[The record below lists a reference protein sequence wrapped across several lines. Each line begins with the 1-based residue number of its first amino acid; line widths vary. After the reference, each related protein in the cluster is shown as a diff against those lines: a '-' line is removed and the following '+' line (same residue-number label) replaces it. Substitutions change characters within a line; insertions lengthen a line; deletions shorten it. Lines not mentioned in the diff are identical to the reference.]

1 MYSETVERS
10 LSQKYLTNTKEWC
23 VGRHT
28 WSILQGYYPKIA
40 SSCSYSLADTWQG
53 SCCLMRKQLIHHS
66 KVAKLT
72 MSTHGCSTANPYILW
87 WEKKWHNNYN
97 SLTVRMYFNWF
108 HYFEQGKGPNP
119 CIGYRGLGT
128 VCGAQDEY
136 LFKIVNRQLLFDRD
150 LTMRKQWCMIK
161 YKELV
166 GDDSSDTGHQN
177 NGFINGSECS
187 AGLIIHISNILF

>member
-1 MYSETVERS
+1 MDYNVVCWKGWCSRNMYSETVERS

-72 MSTHGCSTANPYILW
+72 MSTHGFSTANPYILW
-87 WEKKWHNNYN
+87 WKWHNNYN

-119 CIGYRGLGT
+119 CIGLQWARHSMRRTGWIF
-128 VCGAQDEY
+128 VQDS
-136 LFKIVNRQLLFDRD
+136 KQAAVVWPGFDNEK
-150 LTMRKQWCMIK
+150 TMMH
-161 YKELV
+161 
-166 GDDSSDTGHQN
+166 D
-177 NGFINGSECS
+177 
-187 AGLIIHISNILF
+187 

>member
-1 MYSETVERS
+1 MSQRTLCVILCCLSHLNSSERMGAAYRTCFLSTCKPTRNLWTTMLYVEKTDVPVICIPKQ
-10 LSQKYLTNTKEWC
+10 LNEAFLTNTKEWC

-87 WEKKWHNNYN
+87 
-97 SLTVRMYFNWF
+97 
-108 HYFEQGKGPNP
+108 
-119 CIGYRGLGT
+119 
-128 VCGAQDEY
+128 
-136 LFKIVNRQLLFDRD
+136 
-150 LTMRKQWCMIK
+150 
-161 YKELV
+161 
-166 GDDSSDTGHQN
+166 
-177 NGFINGSECS
+177 
-187 AGLIIHISNILF
+187 